1 MVVTS
6 LMLVAA
12 IAVLLGI
19 AVVSTGHGGELAPAD
34 PHRPGVELPAGRSLT
49 PADVEEVRFSTGFW
63 GYPPAQV
70 QEVLDLAARALA
82 ERDAHIADLEH
93 RLLTRQVGGG
103 ASPGKA
109 ETGEEAW

>member
-12 IAVLLGI
+12 VAVLLGI

-34 PHRPGVELPAGRSLT
+34 PHRPGLELPADRSLA
-49 PADVEEVRFSTGFW
+49 PADVEDVRFSTGFW
-63 GYPPAQV
+63 GYPPGQV
-70 QEVLDLAARALA
+70 HEVLDQVARALA

-93 RLLTRQVGGG
+93 RLLTRQLADGVSRARSEG
-103 ASPGKA
+103 
-109 ETGEEAW
+109 GEESW